1 METNAPTP
9 EPQPQPPSG
18 LPTPSELAITA
29 SRSHRLLLLVVR
41 LLFLVLLVS
50 ISMLTIAG
58 RATGPQEFQLQTF
71 LGVLLASTAIGTIVI
86 VLDAMTPNKRLSSV
100 VGVYM
105 GICFGLI
112 AAVAIS
118 FLIDTVVNAMGGADG
133 KTSVYLGVS
142 KAVLAL
148 VICYLSVSVVLT
160 TKDDFRVVLPYVE
173 FARQVR
179 GIRPMLLD
187 TATLVDGRIDSL
199 GQAGFIDAPILI
211 PEFVLEELQAL
222 SDSLDRQKRLRGRRG
237 LDIVAKMQQNA
248 FLDVAI
254 DSTRPPGVG
263 VDAMLVEMAREG
275 DLRILTSDLN
285 LRKIAEING
294 VTVLNMNDVARS
306 LRHASIPG
314 DTIEIELVKT
324 GEEPEQA
331 VGYLPDGTMVVVQGG
346 GQLLGKSVPVVVTN
360 SLQTAAGR
368 MIFARLESAEDPQES
383 NPAAKRTV
391 ARAATNQPKT
401 TGPGPRAGSEPE
413 GGRGRSPRRQPPRK

>member
-1 METNAPTP
+1 MEPNAPTP
-9 EPQPQPPSG
+9 EPQPPSG
-18 LPTPSELAITA
+18 IPTPSELAITA

-160 TKDDFRVVLPYVE
+160 TKDDFRVVLP
-173 FARQVR
+173 
-179 GIRPMLLD
+179 
-187 TATLVDGRIDSL
+187 
-199 GQAGFIDAPILI
+199 
-211 PEFVLEELQAL
+211 
-222 SDSLDRQKRLRGRRG
+222 
-237 LDIVAKMQQNA
+237 
-248 FLDVAI
+248 
-254 DSTRPPGVG
+254 
-263 VDAMLVEMAREG
+263 
-275 DLRILTSDLN
+275 
-285 LRKIAEING
+285 
-294 VTVLNMNDVARS
+294 
-306 LRHASIPG
+306 
-314 DTIEIELVKT
+314 
-324 GEEPEQA
+324 
-331 VGYLPDGTMVVVQGG
+331 
-346 GQLLGKSVPVVVTN
+346 
-360 SLQTAAGR
+360 
-368 MIFARLESAEDPQES
+368 
-383 NPAAKRTV
+383 
-391 ARAATNQPKT
+391 
-401 TGPGPRAGSEPE
+401 
-413 GGRGRSPRRQPPRK
+413 

>member
-1 METNAPTP
+1 MEPNDST
-9 EPQPQPPSG
+9 PQPTTG
-18 LPTPSELAITA
+18 IPTPSDLAVTA

-58 RATGPQEFQLQTF
+58 RASGPQEFQLQTF
-71 LGVLLASTAIGTIVI
+71 LGVLLASAAIGTIVI

-112 AAVAIS
+112 AAVAVS
-118 FLIDTVVNAMGGADG
+118 YLIDTVANAMGGADE

-160 TKDDFRVVLPYVE
+160 TKDDFRIVLPYVE

-179 GIRPMLLD
+179 GIRPMLVD

-211 PEFVLEELQAL
+211 PEFVLEELQSL

-237 LDIVAKMQQNA
+237 LDIVSKMQQNP

-263 VDAMLVEMAREG
+263 VDAMLVEMARDQ

-294 VTVLNMNDVARS
+294 LTVLNMNDVARS

-314 DTIEIELVKT
+314 DTIQIELVKI
-324 GEEPEQA
+324 GEAPEQA

-346 GQLLGKSVPVVVTN
+346 GQLLGKVVDVVVTN

-368 MIFARLESAEDPQES
+368 MIFARIGSEEDPDDS
-383 NPAAKRTV
+383 KLVPKRSV
-391 ARAATNQPKT
+391 ARAATNQPKS
-401 TGPGPRAGSEPE
+401 TGPGPNADDRPDAS
-413 GGRGRSPRRQPPRK
+413 RGRSPRRQPPRS